1 MKHKKKIQFFF
12 FANFEGRICLTSD
25 IWTSWTHNGF
35 LCITAY
41 YIDNEWKLNKRIIS
55 FKIINAPHN
64 GKNIASLINDEI
76 IDFGIR
82 DKIFTITLDNASNN
96 DAAVSRLKRYWQIKE
111 DQCKIFHVRC
121 CAHILN
127 LIVKD
132 GLKHVDDTL

>member
-1 MKHKKKIQFFF
+1 MEIKI
-12 FANFEGRICLTSD
+12 
-25 IWTSWTHNGF
+25 
-35 LCITAY
+35 
-41 YIDNEWKLNKRIIS
+41 IIS
-55 FKIINAPHN
+55 FRLINAPHS

-76 IDFGIR
+76 INFGIC

-96 DAAVSRLKRYWQIKE
+96 DAVLSRLKRYWKIKE

-127 LIVKD
+127 LIEKD